1 MKPQPC
7 FETNK
12 ELEAAARRAERRKC
26 QAIDELARKLGPKH
40 RFDQAMHD
48 STDSRA
54 PVIDASK
61 CAAKEKW

>member
-40 RFDQAMHD
+40 HFDQAMHD

-54 PVIDASK
+54 PVIDAK
-61 CAAKEKW
+61 CVEKEKW